1 MRPPATDKPASSSVV
16 AARAARVLP
25 SRGRASKGETKQ
37 KSIRPLAAVLAIF
50 CLAMLG
56 LLFAGSLELDH
67 FARNQAR
74 SLAETAVAKSVADV
88 AFITRDYGFWDAAV
102 ASLTESFDAEWAND
116 NVGEYASDA
125 LDMSRTL
132 VLGPDNQTVYAMKD
146 GTVSS
151 DPSFFSPPPSL
162 LRLAD
167 LARSTSWED
176 PQAVSSF
183 VSIDGEIFIASAS
196 VITPEKPKPQT
207 IGSFTRCIL
216 IFLRALDE
224 ESVAEL
230 GSSYLLPD
238 LRLQNNEASD
248 GFDTLPLLDD
258 TDQAVVHLAWR
269 TPLPGQTFLKQT
281 APWMAAIF
289 LILAGLIVM
298 ALKRAYAQATV
309 VERLNDELLQ
319 RSGDLEHSR
328 GNLVKA
334 LKVAVEANK
343 AKADFLAVMSHELR
357 TPLNAVIGFSDLIR
371 NQAFGPLGHRKYV
384 EYGHD
389 IFTSG
394 QHLLSLISEI
404 LDITRANA
412 GTLTLDLHPV
422 ELAKLADK
430 CLTLMTPQAVRQRI
444 SVDVV
449 DRRGPNIVMG
459 DEVRLTQILT
469 NLINNAMKSSPEG
482 GRIRIKISPA
492 GQGEIALRVIDR
504 GCGIPKNELES
515 VTEPFRQ
522 AGTYQTRFNPYSSEN
537 SGTGLGLA
545 IVKRL
550 TEAHGGSL
558 RIASKVGLGTV
569 VEVALPRHQEGVRAE
584 GNAENRTATG

>member
-1 MRPPATDKPASSSVV
+1 MRLPTNVTPASLKTVAAPATEA
-16 AARAARVLP
+16 LP
-25 SRGRASKGETKQ
+25 SRDEASGGKTRQ
-37 KSIRPLAAVLAIF
+37 KSIWPLVAVLAIF
-50 CLAMLG
+50 CLAMLS
-56 LLFAGSLELDH
+56 LLFAGSLELDR
-67 FARNQAR
+67 FARDQAR
-74 SLAETAVAKSVADV
+74 SLAETAISKAVADV

-102 ASLTESFDAEWAND
+102 ANLTESFDADWAND

-125 LDMSRTL
+125 LSMSRTL
-132 VLGPDNQTVYAMKD
+132 VLGPTNDTVYAMKD

-151 DPSFFSPPPSL
+151 DPSFFSPPPAL
-162 LRLAD
+162 LRLAA
-167 LARSTSWED
+167 LARATSWDD

-183 VSIDGEIFIASAS
+183 VLIDGEVFVASAS
-196 VITPEKPKPQT
+196 VITPEKPKPQ
-207 IGSFTRCIL
+207 IVGSFTRCVL

-224 ESVAEL
+224 ESVADL
-230 GSSYLLPD
+230 GASYLLPD
-238 LRLQNNEASD
+238 LRLQTGKAGD
-248 GFDTLPLLDD
+248 GYDSLPLLDD
-258 TDQAVVHLAWR
+258 RGQAVVHLAWR
-269 TPLPGQTFLKQT
+269 TPVPGQSFLKQT

-289 LILAGLIVM
+289 LVLAGLIVM
-298 ALKRAYAQATV
+298 ALKRAYAQAAI
-309 VERLNDELLQ
+309 VEQLNDELLL
-319 RSGDLEHSR
+319 RSRDLEHSQD
-328 GNLVKA
+328 NLVKA
-334 LKVAVEANK
+334 LEVAVDANK

-371 NQAFGPLGHRKYV
+371 NQVFGPVGHRKYV
-384 EYGHD
+384 EYGND

-394 QHLLSLISEI
+394 QHLLSLISDI

-412 GTLTLDLHPV
+412 GTLTLDLRPV
-422 ELAKLADK
+422 DLANLADK
-430 CLTLMTPQAVRQRI
+430 SLTLMTPQAVRQRI

-449 DRRGPNIVMG
+449 DRCGPSIVLG

-482 GRIRIKISPA
+482 GSIRIKISPVK
-492 GQGEIALRVIDR
+492 QGEIALRVIDK
-504 GCGIPKNELES
+504 GCGIPKNELVS

-550 TEAHGGSL
+550 TEAHGGRL

-569 VEVALPRHQEGVRAE
+569 VEVILPRHESAATGCNA
-584 GNAENRTATG
+584 GNKTATG

>member
-1 MRPPATDKPASSSVV
+1 MRLPTNEPASQGV
-16 AARAARVLP
+16 AIAPAAATPPGQDEVAGKKTRQ
-25 SRGRASKGETKQ
+25 R
-37 KSIRPLAAVLAIF
+37 SIWPLAAVLAIF
-50 CLAMLG
+50 CLAMLS
-56 LLFAGSLELDH
+56 LLFAGSLELDR
-67 FARNQAR
+67 FARNQAH
-74 SLAETAVAKSVADV
+74 SLAETAVAKSVTDV

-102 ASLTESFDAEWAND
+102 ANLAESFDAEWAND

-125 LDMSRTL
+125 LSMSGTF
-132 VLGPDNQTVYAMKD
+132 VLGPNNETVYAMKD

-151 DPSFFSPPPSL
+151 DPSLFSPSPSL
-162 LRLAD
+162 LRLAT
-167 LARSTSWED
+167 LARTTSWDD

-183 VSIDGEIFIASAS
+183 VLIDGEVFVASAS
-196 VITPEKPKPQT
+196 VITPEKPEPQ
-207 IGSFTRCIL
+207 IVGSFTRCVL
-216 IFLRALDE
+216 IFLRALDD

-230 GSSYLLPD
+230 GASYLLPD
-238 LRLQNNEASD
+238 LRLQSGEADD
-248 GFDTLPLLDD
+248 GFDSLPLLDD
-258 TDQAVVHLAWR
+258 RDQAVVHLAWR
-269 TPLPGQTFLKQT
+269 TPVPGQTFLKQT

-289 LILAGLIVM
+289 LVLAGLIVM
-298 ALKRAYAQATV
+298 ALKRAYAQAAV

-319 RSGDLEHSR
+319 RSRDLEHSQR
-328 GNLVKA
+328 NLMKA
-334 LKVAVEANK
+334 LEVAVEANK

-371 NQAFGPLGHRKYV
+371 NQAFGPVGHRKYV
-384 EYGHD
+384 EYGND

-412 GTLTLDLHPV
+412 GTLTLDLHAV
-422 ELAKLADK
+422 DLAELTDK

-449 DRRGPNIVMG
+449 NRGGPNIVLG

-482 GRIRIKISPA
+482 GSIRVKISPVRP
-492 GQGEIALRVIDR
+492 GEIALRVIDK
-504 GCGIPKNELES
+504 GCGIPKNELAN

-550 TEAHGGSL
+550 TEAHGGKL
-558 RIASKVGLGTV
+558 HIASKVGLGTL
-569 VEVALPRHQEGVRAE
+569 VEVTLPRHEGICAE
-584 GNAENRTATG
+584 SDAENKTATG